1 MITSCSCLETIASET
16 IETTNLISPPFNP
29 TVSSTMAMKRLRSP
43 ASPEDDVAETLAELS
58 ISLTQA
64 PGPGNTA
71 SDVAATPP
79 QPRTT
84 AQKRLRLRSPES
96 EEILAET
103 AEVLYQVFGECS
115 PPDRRTPDHAS
126 VRRWLSGLTGDDWN
140 RDRPVTSPPHTST
153 TPLEITP
160 RTVTPPPSSPDKPAG
175 RVTRARTR
183 ARKAKKK
190 IIFID

>member
-1 MITSCSCLETIASET
+1 MAGTCTRTPQSRFPG
-16 IETTNLISPPFNP
+16 TTQNSLRNRKLKTRPHSIPH
-29 TVSSTMAMKRLRSP
+29 RLW
-43 ASPEDDVAETLAELS
+43 
-58 ISLTQA
+58 
-64 PGPGNTA
+64 
-71 SDVAATPP
+71 
-79 QPRTT
+79 
-84 AQKRLRLRSPES
+84 SPES

-140 RDRPVTSPPHTST
+140 RDQPVTSPPHTST

-190 IIFID
+190 INFID